1 MSAGSSAAD
10 PVETNGPIRDKGDG
24 AAMDR
29 AVNARLFRVAQ
40 QQPMLSREAESALAR
55 RAITGDAAA
64 AEELVASHLRFVIRI
79 ARGYRNYGLPMN
91 DLVQEGVIG
100 LLQAVRKFN
109 PDRNVRFA
117 TYAMWWVRAAM
128 QDHVVRSWSLV
139 RVGTTAAQ
147 KALFFNLRRL
157 RARINEDTGGQLS
170 QEGREYIATELNVP
184 MADVESMEVRLGSSD
199 QSLNAPLAEEGEG
212 NWQDFL
218 ADTRPTPEE
227 VVTGLRDAATRSR
240 WLNEAL
246 RELSARE
253 QTIIRE
259 RRLQEEGATLE
270 ELGKELGV
278 SKERVRQLEQRAM
291 EKLRSH
297 IERRIEHRPEEP
309 GDLMVEMVDA

>member
-1 MSAGSSAAD
+1 MAYRDDPETQRANLQFIRSAMRE
-10 PVETNGPIRDKGDG
+10 PLLEREVEYDY
-24 AAMDR
+24 
-29 AVNARLFRVAQ
+29 
-40 QQPMLSREAESALAR
+40 AR
-55 RAITGDAAA
+55 RWREQGDEQALHK
-64 AEELVASHLRFVIRI
+64 LVRAYTRLVISLAGRF
-79 ARGYRNYGLPMN
+79 RNYGLPMG
-91 DLVQEGVIG
+91 DLVQEGNVG
-100 LLQAVRKFN
+100 LMQAAARFE
-109 PDRNVRFA
+109 PSRGVRFS
-117 TYAMWWVRAAM
+117 TYASWWIRSAM
-128 QDHVVRSWSLV
+128 QDYILRNWSIVRT
-139 RVGTTAAQ
+139 GTTAAQ

-157 RARINEDTGGQLS
+157 RARISEDTGGQLS
-170 QEGREYIATELNVP
+170 QKGREFIATQLKVP
-184 MADVESMEVRLGSSD
+184 LADVETMEVRLGASD

-227 VVTGLRDAATRSR
+227 VVTGLRDAETRSR

-291 EKLRSH
+291 EKLRVH
-297 IERRIEHRPEEP
+297 IERRIEHRHEKPS
-309 GDLMVEMVDA
+309 DLMVERIDA